1 MATKNVNILLKL
13 QDKFTSKMEKAG
25 KLTKEQSLAMQKC
38 SSQVMKFSRTVRN
51 GFGSAVKN
59 IGKVGAALAG
69 ISFAG
74 ITAGFIGMAEAT
86 EEYRR
91 AMGKLNTAY
100 QSVGFSSDVAQQAY
114 SGFYS
119 ILGDTD
125 TATEASQ
132 LLSQLARNQ
141 EDVSKWTK
149 IAAGVSGKFGDSLP
163 INSLVESANESLRT
177 GKVTGVLADALN
189 WAGKVSEDQMNAK
202 LAATNDTAKRAQ
214 IIMDTL
220 ADTYYGAADAFY
232 ANNKALIQARQN
244 EVAMQKVTGALGEA
258 SVIAK
263 GKLWELLGVASDG
276 SVSTGSVLE
285 WVLQKV
291 EAFKAKIETIDVS
304 KYAPIITEAVQKVQ
318 AGIETAWGVIGPILE
333 FAIQHADTLIPAI
346 LAVAAAMSAIS
357 VVSDIAAKIKLLSDG
372 LSIAK
377 TGMLAFGIS
386 IKSLAVNQIAGIAVS
401 TQMVGVFGT
410 LKITLMAVGTALKSF
425 LLSPLGVVLVIIP
438 AVIAIGVLLYKNW
451 DKIKAKAQELWEKI
465 KAVFGKIRDTIVG
478 AFNAVKEKV
487 QPVIDWISDKI
498 EKIQNVIGKVKNAV
512 SNFFGGGDSN
522 QPTLAT
528 YGGKATGTPYFRGGL
543 TRVNEG
549 GRGEIMNL
557 PNGTQIIPHDVAK
570 KQQKAN
576 NISVQVTIQGNVIG
590 NRAFMEQTGAYIANK
605 ILVAQGVV

>member
-38 SSQVMKFSRTVRN
+38 SAQVMKFSRTVRN
-51 GFGSAVKN
+51 GFGGAVKN

-100 QSVGFSSDVAQQAY
+100 QAAGYSAETAQQAY
-114 SGFYS
+114 SQFYA

-132 LLSQLARNQ
+132 LLSQLARSQ

-149 IAAGVSGKFGDSLP
+149 IAAGVNGTFGDSLP
-163 INSLVESANESLRT
+163 IEGLIEASNETART

-202 LAATNDTAKRAQ
+202 LAATNDTAKRTQ
-214 IIMDTL
+214 IIMETL
-220 ADTYYGAADAFY
+220 TDTYYGAADAFY
-232 ANNKALIQARQN
+232 SNNKALVQARQN

-285 WVLQKV
+285 WVMQKV

-304 KYAPIITEAVQKVQ
+304 KYAPMITEAVQKVQ
-318 AGIETAWGVIGPILE
+318 TGIEIAWKIISPILE
-333 FAIQHADTLIPAI
+333 QVVKHADVLIPAV
-346 LAVAAAMSAIS
+346 LGVVTAIS
-357 VVSDIAAKIKLLSDG
+357 GVSIVADVAGKVMTFVG
-372 LSIAK
+372 
-377 TGMLAFGIS
+377 T
-386 IKSLAVNQIAGIAVS
+386 IKSVITTVKAAGGIMSWVASGPIGLIIAGIAAAVVVVVLLIKNFDKVKAVAQ
-401 TQMVGVFGT
+401 TVFGGIKTFITT
-410 LKITLMAVGTALKSF
+410 LVDAFKS
-425 LLSPLGVVLVIIP
+425 LGRQ
-438 AVIAIGVLLYKNW
+438 
-451 DKIKAKAQELWEKI
+451 IKDAFW
-465 KAVFGKIRDTIVG
+465 G
-478 AFNAVKEKV
+478 AFNWVKKKI
-487 QPVIDWISDKI
+487 QPIIDWISDKI
-498 EKIQNVIGKVKNAV
+498 GKIRSGFEKIG
-512 SNFFGGGDSN
+512 NFFSN
-522 QPTLAT
+522 LGFGSSANNGSQYSLSAN
-528 YGGKATGTPYFRGGL
+528 GGKATGTPYFRGGL

-576 NISVQVTIQGNVIG
+576 NVSVQVTIQGNVIG